1 MSDFQRRRDALRQR
15 LGERSL
21 PALLVTDESN
31 VTYLTGFTGDSS
43 YLLVTSDRELLITDG
58 RYTQQLAEECPRL
71 ELAVRSPGTKLADF
85 ASDVTGRL
93 GLATLAIEA
102 DQVVVSFYERLRQ
115 SLKSAQLAL
124 TGGLVES
131 LREIKDAGEIQ
142 RIREAVAVAE
152 QAFAHVRDTIRHQ
165 QSEKQVADELEHQIR
180 LGGGTCGA
188 FPSIVG
194 VGPRAAL
201 PHGRPD
207 ETSRLGDYD
216 FVLID
221 WGARRA
227 GYHSDL
233 TRVLVTGKLSPQ
245 LEALYELVLAAQQA
259 AIAAIRPG
267 AIMKDVD
274 AAAREV
280 IADAG
285 YSREFNHALGHGIGL
300 AIHELPRLAPEQ
312 NRPLAAGMVVTV
324 EPGVY
329 LPNWGGIRIE
339 DDVLVTP
346 DGHEVLTRV
355 PKTLADACM
364 QLRP

>member
-15 LGERSL
+15 LRERSL
-21 PALLVTDESN
+21 PALLVSDETN

-43 YLLVTSDRELLITDG
+43 YLLVASHRELLLTDG
-58 RYTQQLAEECPRL
+58 RYIQQLTEECP
-71 ELAVRSPGTKLADF
+71 ELALEVRSPGARLTDF
-85 ASDVTGRL
+85 AADIIGKL
-93 GLATLAIEA
+93 GLASLAIEA
-102 DQVVVSFYERLRQ
+102 DQVVVSFYDRLRQ
-115 SLKSAQLAL
+115 ALKSTQLAFSS
-124 TGGLVES
+124 GLVES
-131 LREIKDAGEIQ
+131 LREIKDDGEIQ
-142 RIREAVAVAE
+142 KIRGAVSVAE
-152 QAFAHVRDTIRHQ
+152 QAFVRLRGMLRVGQT
-165 QSEKQVADELEHQIR
+165 EKQVADELEHLIR
-180 LGGGTCGA
+180 QGGGASSA

-201 PHGRPD
+201 PHGRPS
-207 ETSRLGDYD
+207 ETSHIGDAD

-221 WGARRA
+221 WGARRHH
-227 GYHSDL
+227 YHSDL

-245 LEALYELVLAAQQA
+245 VEALYELVLKAQQA

-274 AAAREV
+274 AAARQI

-300 AIHELPRLAPEQ
+300 AVHELPRLAPEQ

-329 LPNWGGIRIE
+329 LPDWGGIRIE
-339 DDVLVTP
+339 DDVLITP
-346 DGHEVLTRV
+346 DGHEVLTSV
-355 PKTLADACM
+355 PKSLSDCC
-364 QLRP
+364 L